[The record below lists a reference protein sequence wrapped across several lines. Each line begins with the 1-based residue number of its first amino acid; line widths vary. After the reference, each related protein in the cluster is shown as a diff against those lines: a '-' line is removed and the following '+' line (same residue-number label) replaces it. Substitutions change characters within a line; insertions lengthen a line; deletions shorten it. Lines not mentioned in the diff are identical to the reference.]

1 MVTVP
6 LQIMDSV
13 GRFSKYSCHQAATIL
28 WYDQCV
34 QKGHRTINLG
44 VFYSELYAHI
54 TKSGIIYRYRCDRM
68 ECEEY
73 IGESSRTF
81 GERFKEHLKVPS
93 PIFDYFNI
101 TGHNT
106 TLENSIIVG
115 ERTKTL

>member
-1 MVTVP
+1 MAFKYTSKRAGTIKDLLVVP
-6 LQIMDSV
+6 ID
-13 GRFSKYSCHQAATIL
+13 K
-28 WYDQCV
+28 D
-34 QKGHRTINLG
+34 
-44 VFYSELYAHI
+44 HI
-54 TKSGIIYRYRCDRM
+54 TKKSGIIYRYRCNTV

-106 TLENSIIVG
+106 TLENSSIVG
-115 ERTKTL
+115 REDQNLMRLIRVNIFKGQQSIPE